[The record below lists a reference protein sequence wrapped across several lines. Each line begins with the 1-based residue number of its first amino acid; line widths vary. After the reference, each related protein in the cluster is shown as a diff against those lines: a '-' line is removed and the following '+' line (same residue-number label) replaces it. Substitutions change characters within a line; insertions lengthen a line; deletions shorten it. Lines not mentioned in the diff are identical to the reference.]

1 MSFDV
6 ELNNELK
13 IKPHPNSEIFQEVTN
28 AVKDNEGYCCCE
40 IEKNTDTECMCK
52 KFREQE
58 TSGFC
63 HCGRFFKVKEYPIIT
78 VLCHPAHIEEADSIA
93 ESLTAQGFVVLTPR
107 YGSEHWYSMKK
118 AIFDE
123 VQRTQIYMANLVLII
138 NSDEEAMDFL
148 EDEIYWAE
156 DLQKKIIY
164 QYTEEVEE
172 YEVRTDAS
180 I

>member
-13 IKPHPNSEIFQEVTN
+13 VKPHPNSEIFQEVTN
-28 AVKDNEGYCCCE
+28 AVKDNDGYCCCE
-40 IEKNTDTECMCK
+40 IEKNEDTECMCK

-58 TSGFC
+58 SSGFC
-63 HCGRFFKVKEYPIIT
+63 HCGRFFKVREYPIIT
-78 VLCHPAHIEEADSIA
+78 ILCHPVDAKEADHIA
-93 ESLTAQGFVVLTPR
+93 ESLTTQGFVVLTPR
-107 YGSEHWYSMKK
+107 YGGETWYATKK
-118 AIFDE
+118 EMFDE
-123 VQRTQIYMANLVLII
+123 IQRTQIYMANLVFVM
-138 NSDEEAMDFL
+138 NTNQEATDFL

-172 YEVRTDAS
+172 NEV
-180 I
+180 